1 MGTKINYVDET
12 WNPVVG
18 CTKCSPGCDNCYAEK
33 MAARLAAMECA
44 NIKEFA
50 TPTKRQRRYVD
61 VVKLWHD
68 PKIQKTYFKG
78 WNGKVYC
85 DEKALDKPLHWRQP
99 RRILVPSMGDLF
111 HEKVPFEFIHEVWDT
126 MKKCPQHTFL
136 VLTKRVERMSEIVG
150 RIYKLEA
157 LGHAKGFWNHIHLGV
172 TICNQEEADEK
183 IPIGLQIPGFDWI
196 SIEPMLGEINLEY
209 IKDYTHPNQFSSY
222 DRIYSLSGEKSIL
235 GHKMS
240 CNKIDWVVVGC
251 EKIGQKPGREC
262 KPEWIKSIVDQCK
275 AAGTKCF
282 VKQMEVNGKVVHD
295 LAKMPAWAVQE
306 L

>member
-33 MAARLAAMECA
+33 MAKRLACMGQEKYQAV
-44 NIKEFA
+44 
-50 TPTKRQRRYVD
+50 TGYVGEWTHW
-61 VVKLWHD
+61 L
-68 PKIQKTYFKG
+68 G
-78 WNGKVYC
+78 EVYC
-85 DEKALDKPLHWRQP
+85 DNKALEIPLHWRFP

-111 HEKVPFEFIHEVWDT
+111 HEKVPFEFIEKIIAT
-126 MKKCPQHTFL
+126 IESCPQHDFL
-136 VLTKRVERMSEIVG
+136 ILTKRPHITAEYFNG
-150 RIYKLEA
+150 
-157 LGHAKGFWNHIHLGV
+157 LGKRFELSCCPNIHLGV
-172 TICNQEEADEK
+172 TICTQKEMKKYEVLANMPAAK
-183 IPIGLQIPGFDWI
+183 IWI
-196 SIEPMLGEINLEY
+196 SFEPL
-209 IKDYTHPNQFSSY
+209 
-222 DRIYSLSGEKSIL
+222 LSGIATYFDTGEYRKP
-235 GHKMS
+235 
-240 CNKIDWVVVGC
+240 DWVVVGC

-275 AAGTKCF
+275 AAGVKCF